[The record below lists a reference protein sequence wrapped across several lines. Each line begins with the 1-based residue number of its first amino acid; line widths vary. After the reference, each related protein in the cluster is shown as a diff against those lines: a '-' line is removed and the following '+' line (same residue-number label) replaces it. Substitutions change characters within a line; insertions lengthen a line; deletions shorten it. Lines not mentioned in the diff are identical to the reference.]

1 MTAPF
6 KVPKGDPGALR
17 REAARLGRAAE
28 DLLRASKQVEAHAVT
43 ALNGWTGI
51 HAAMFAVSAGG
62 TFTALEVEGNALK
75 AVSQGVKRYAAALEK
90 AQKEMRDWIIRGYED
105 DERELAKPGLS
116 AERQSYL
123 RGRLFTFWPQMA
135 EGNKGDLLRDGDK
148 ATAPLYALAQL
159 KLEKKADPD
168 PKGLLDRFRHSAQ
181 YKGYAAFKGA
191 TDPVLA
197 FLGLLDGGTKA
208 ATVFQY
214 LKQGVLGKMAK
225 RKLSRAELEKALIT
239 QLWREGGTPR
249 GELGARARELAGKI
263 AAANQRVETAERIM
277 AEARPQLAAD
287 LGEGLAAG
295 RYAKVAKGLAK
306 GSAVLGIIAGVDDIL
321 NNQDTGWVRTGN
333 YVAGGSGIAG
343 GLLVLFGGVI
353 GSFTGATEA
362 VVITGLALGTIS
374 AGWTFGKWGVEKG
387 KENKQARGV
396 GNWLK
401 KHTTDKAADGW
412 RKLTWS
418 LTHPAR

>member
-1 MTAPF
+1 MAAPF
-6 KVPKGDPGALR
+6 KVPKGDPGTIR
-17 REAARLGRAAE
+17 REAGRVGQAAA
-28 DLLRASKQVEAHAVT
+28 DMARASQQVEAHAVT

-62 TFTALEVEGNALK
+62 TFTALETQGNAVK
-75 AVSQGVKRYAAALEK
+75 AVSQGLKKYAGILEK
-90 AQKEMRDWIIRGYED
+90 AQHDIRFWSREYEK
-105 DERELAKPGLS
+105 DERELAKPGLT
-116 AERQSYL
+116 AEQKDNLQY
-123 RGRLFTFWPQMA
+123 
-135 EGNKGDLLRDGDK
+135 NLRDRYPYFVKRAEEDLAENGDK
-148 ATAPLYALAQL
+148 ATAPLALLRQL

-168 PKGLLDRFRHSAQ
+168 PKGLLDRFERTAQ

-208 ATVFQY
+208 GTVYQY

-225 RKLSRAELEKALIT
+225 RKLSRAELEKALIN
-239 QLWREGGTPR
+239 QIWREGGTPR
-249 GELGARARELAGKI
+249 GELGARARELAAKI
-263 AAANQRVETAERIM
+263 TAANQRVETAERIM

-306 GSAVLGIIAGVDDIL
+306 GSAVLGIIAGIDDL
-321 NNQDTGWVRTGN
+321 LYNRDTGWVRTGN

-343 GLLVLFGGVI
+343 GLLVLFAGVI

-412 RKLTWS
+412 RKFTWS